1 MFTIS
6 NFISFLRLLLAI
18 PMWFLLKENMNYEA
32 LALGLFAILTD
43 LSDGYIAR
51 KMNQISE
58 WGKVIDPVADKVFVG
73 VTAIALVM
81 RGSIP
86 MWFLVAVLARDILI
100 MLGGLYASTK
110 INMVIPSNYVGKAT
124 VICISSV
131 LVTGVINYIP
141 IMDILTY
148 IATAA
153 MLLSLIVYGKGMID
167 KIKAAENK

>member
-18 PMWFLLKENMNYEA
+18 PMWFLLRENMNYEA

-86 MWFLVAVLARDILI
+86 MWFLVAVLSRDILI

-110 INMVIPSNYVGKAT
+110 IKMVIPSNYVGKAT

>member
-18 PMWFLLKENMNYEA
+18 PMWFLLRENMNYEA

-110 INMVIPSNYVGKAT
+110 IKMVIPSNYVGKAT

-131 LVTGVINYIP
+131 LLSGVINYMPVIN
-141 IMDILTY
+141 ILSY
-148 IATAA
+148 IAAAA